1 MPAPMRHVPGEDQP
15 GGGVA
20 FGNKGKALPNA
31 EAKRYWDGVASLRQA
46 ESLLSLA
53 GAVSGPADAPPASE
67 NTTLVFL
74 DDWVARGKRALQRAF
89 DLASG
94 GIVGKSKEVG
104 KRAAKHLY
112 AGAQALMQ
120 TAEGAAHKGLAAFA
134 KAASW
139 TAALVVGTQVG
150 IAALVALGLYLY
162 FSKR

>member
-1 MPAPMRHVPGEDQP
+1 MSATMRHVPGEDQP

-20 FGNKGKALPNA
+20 FGSKGKALPNA
-31 EAKRYWDGVASLRQA
+31 EEKRYWNGVASLRQA

-53 GAVSGPADAPPASE
+53 GAVSGPADAPPRD

-89 DLASG
+89 ELASG

-112 AGAQALMQ
+112 AGAQALLQ
-120 TAEGAAHKGLAAFA
+120 TADGAAHKGLAAFA